1 MIEKITTSFGEVV
14 TGERLQ
20 EALNHVA
27 DEHEHLA
34 HAIFEK
40 DNYAAHVT
48 QEKKETNLRQDLE
61 YAEQVRK
68 GIAKPS
74 FCLWQ
79 RLNTYLTGECAGFLG
94 TKL

>member
-1 MIEKITTSFGEVV
+1 MIEKITTSAGEVV

-20 EALNHVA
+20 EALNYVA
-27 DEHEHLA
+27 DEQERLA
-34 HAIFEK
+34 YAVFEK

-48 QEKKETNLRQDLE
+48 QEKKEVNLSQDLE
-61 YAEQVRK
+61 YADQVRK
-68 GIAKPS
+68 GVAKPS

-79 RLNTYLTGECAGFLG
+79 RLNTYLTGECVGFLG